1 MESGGP
7 VFEAQILACILSKVS
22 CIRIIDI
29 YIFLAFLVEYVGVG
43 PTREAMIKLF

>member
-29 YIFLAFLVEYVGVG
+29 FLAFLVEYVGVG